1 MKHLLRR
8 RLFATWGNLKH
19 FSYHYRDCA
28 VGPQF
33 IIRRCIWKRAE
44 HMVEMIRVK
53 LQRQLS
59 ATLYLGKFPFV
70 TYISTLFTETI
81 FSFTSA
87 NVSFELNEV
96 SHTL

>member
-1 MKHLLRR
+1 
-8 RLFATWGNLKH
+8 
-19 FSYHYRDCA
+19 
-28 VGPQF
+28 
-33 IIRRCIWKRAE
+33 
-44 HMVEMIRVK
+44 MVEMIRVK

-81 FSFTSA
+81 FIFTSA
-87 NVSFELNEV
+87 NVSLELNEV